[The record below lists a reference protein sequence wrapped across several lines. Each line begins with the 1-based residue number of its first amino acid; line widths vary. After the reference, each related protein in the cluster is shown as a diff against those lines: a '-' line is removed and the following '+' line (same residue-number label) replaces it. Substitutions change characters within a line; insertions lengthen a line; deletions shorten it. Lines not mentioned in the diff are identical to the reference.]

1 MYNPS
6 SISAPPPPYE
16 LHRTTYPHPRHAQ
29 RNKGISS
36 LPIHVTH
43 KILSFTLDLRATPS
57 KFWSDPEEERV
68 RRIWALFRGLRGV
81 NRVFWLVSTSILRAM
96 YLESYLS
103 HIRPDY
109 SSDPF
114 PYESSHLDEPTS
126 TPDQDDDFVT
136 GKSVYQGRGRE
147 TAVFDRYIAVKV
159 GQELRLVE
167 SSLSEEGEAVEEIF
181 KRLQPSAR
189 IEDLLL
195 TLPSHFIVPFPSSN
209 SPIPQRGFPLPQSH
223 LSVTLTPTWAQ
234 LYLHSNPVA
243 SGKRG
248 SKELVVE
255 VRRIGTLEGTTKRIE
270 DGLDDIYRRL
280 VPWGG
285 RVQ

>member
-1 MYNPS
+1 MYNS
-6 SISAPPPPYE
+6 TSITAPPPPYQ
-16 LHRTTYPHPRHAQ
+16 PRSLGV
-29 RNKGISS
+29 RPSNPKIKGISS
-36 LPIHVTH
+36 LPIHLIH

-57 KFWSDPEEERV
+57 RFWSDPEEERV
-68 RRIWALFRGLRGV
+68 RRVWALYRGLRGV
-81 NRVFWLVSTSILRAM
+81 NRVFWLVATSILRAT

-114 PYESSHLDEPTS
+114 PFESSHLDEPLHPS
-126 TPDQDDDFVT
+126 GDSDAAIRSR
-136 GKSVYQGRGRE
+136 SVYVGRGRE

-159 GQELRLVE
+159 GQELRTVE
-167 SSLSEEGEAVEEIF
+167 SSLSEEGEAVDEIF

-195 TLPSHFIVPFPSSN
+195 TLPPQFIVPTLSTHAPTRSL
-209 SPIPQRGFPLPQSH
+209 PLPQSH

-234 LYLHSNPVA
+234 VYLHSHPVG

-248 SKELVVE
+248 GSREMVVE
-255 VRRIGTLEGTTKRIE
+255 VRRTGTLEGTTKRIE